1 MKIARHVDK
10 EEIIVAVAE
19 HKQVEFLYT
28 RDEYDYFTIDGKW
41 VYIQSDGKCIHGVHY

>member
-1 MKIARHVDK
+1 MKFARHIDK

-28 RDEYDYFTIDGKW
+28 QDEYDYFTIDGKW
-41 VYIQSDGKCIHGVHY
+41 VCVPSNDKCIHGVQY